1 MMTPV
6 SLAHR
11 GISAGGCP
19 TTFTGSHL
27 QCVTTP
33 CFVVEPYF
41 IPFTAI
47 CLWVCCFWKS
57 ILSIND
63 NIIFFYKS
71 TSSTGQTCTLCI
83 AQHTSK
89 FGNQSASGEAF
100 PPLRLVESPRKLER
114 HVRDWNDGKIK
125 GQLIY
130 QQKTYRLQVTERS
143 PRKIM

>member
-63 NIIFFYKS
+63 NIIFYIKVRVALH
-71 TSSTGQTCTLCI
+71 TVHRR

-100 PPLRLVESPRKLER
+100 PPLKLVESPRKLER

-130 QQKTYRLQVTERS
+130 QQNTYRLQVTERS